1 MGIILT
7 IILIAGILYNPFE
20 AGRNLSK
27 GYCEGV
33 TGKIINDK

>member
-20 AGRNLSK
+20 AGKNLSK
-27 GYCEGV
+27 GYLEGL
-33 TGKIINDK
+33 TGKNIDD

>member
-20 AGRNLSK
+20 AGKNLSK
-27 GYCEGV
+27 GYLEGL
-33 TGKIINDK
+33 TGKYLDD

>member
-1 MGIILT
+1 MGYIIT

-27 GYCEGV
+27 GYCEGL
-33 TGKIINDK
+33 TGKIVKDK